1 MTIVAKRFH
10 PKVRRE
16 MILIAALRVARRP
29 GGWGSMTRASIAKEA
44 HCAEGLI
51 SRYLG
56 SMDSVRRHIMKA
68 AIKYE
73 YLDLI
78 TQGLA
83 SGDKYAL
90 GVSPVLK
97 HKAIGLLML
106 LGE

>member
-1 MTIVAKRFH
+1 MTDIVKRFK

-16 MILIAALRVARRP
+16 LILIAALRVARKP
-29 GGWGSMTRASIAKEA
+29 GGWNNLTRAAIAKEA
-44 HCAEGLI
+44 HCADGLI

-56 SMDSVRRHIMKA
+56 SMDSVRRAIMKA

-78 TQGLA
+78 AQGVA

-90 GVSPVLK
+90 ALSPVLK
-97 HKAIGLLML
+97 HKAIGVLMD
-106 LGE
+106 LGD